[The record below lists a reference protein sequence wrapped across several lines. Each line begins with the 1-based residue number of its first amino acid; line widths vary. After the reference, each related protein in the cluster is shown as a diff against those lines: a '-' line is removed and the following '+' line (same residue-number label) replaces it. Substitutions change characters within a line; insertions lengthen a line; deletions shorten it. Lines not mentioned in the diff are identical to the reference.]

1 MKKLIDND
9 VNLTWEIY
17 PTKDVYKYY
26 KKNEDFNNT
35 ISILN
40 SWQSENINDFITSLY
55 LLKLGDFFCENLLS
69 SYELKNNQGNNLFL
83 LLAYEDKE
91 LVGTIILNN
100 QSQNISTDF
109 KLTDN
114 INNLR
119 IEYIVVNP
127 DKQNIGVGTRM
138 IKSIINNQKVLSNYK
153 PVNGITTDID
163 NENTASQKAFLKNNF
178 KIVMPPSYVC
188 KYFSRYYFTTKQPNK
203 NKQLY

>member
-1 MKKLIDND
+1 MKRLIDND

-26 KKNEDFNNT
+26 KKNEDLNNT
-35 ISILN
+35 ISTLN

-127 DKQNIGVGTRM
+127 DKQNMGIGTRL
-138 IKSIINNQKVLSNYK
+138 IKSITKNQSIFSFDTTT
-153 PVNGITTDID
+153 NGICADID
-163 NENTASQKAFLKNNF
+163 NENIPSQKAFLKNHY
-178 KIVMPPSYVC
+178 KIVLPSSHLNN
-188 KYFSRYYFTTKQPNK
+188 YFSRYYHTSLTPNK
-203 NKQLY
+203 EKKL